1 MMNLIKKTSSCIDY
15 SQFIINHSSDMG
27 MVMHICSEPFFA
39 KTLMPNFFHARI
51 PISLNSICDLL
62 YVCAKCTMLQD
73 FGRMSCMPY

>member
-1 MMNLIKKTSSCIDY
+1 
-15 SQFIINHSSDMG
+15 

-39 KTLMPNFFHARI
+39 KTLMPNFCRVRI

-73 FGRMSCMPY
+73 FGKMSCMPY